1 VKRLLFLCHTL
12 PYPPDFGVNIRAYH
26 TLRVLAEAFD
36 VTALCFHRKALK
48 DEREVEAARSALE
61 ELGEIHAFPI
71 PQDQSRVRWVRD
83 HLVSTLTDRAYT
95 VPTHASRAFR
105 TTLAELLASRSFDL
119 VHLDSLD
126 LAANLALVLS
136 KHSGPVTCA
145 HHNVESDLLRLRADG
160 EGGGVRRAYMR
171 HQADLIER
179 EEARWCPRFALNL
192 VVSPDDG
199 ERLRAIAPE
208 ARIAVVPNGV
218 DTDAFR
224 PAETLPEAERVVFL
238 GGYSWYPNRDGM
250 EFFAAEVLPLI
261 RERRPGAEIRW
272 VGKAPDDV
280 RSSYRERWGIDM
292 VGYVD
297 DIRPY
302 VHEAACSI
310 VPLRFGGGTRLKIL
324 DAWAMGKA
332 VVSTTIGCE
341 GLDTRDGENILVADS
356 ARDFADAVVRCLE
369 DPALCARL
377 GAAAR
382 ATAEETYSWDVIG
395 ASLVEDY
402 RRLLSPESSSTS
414 ALR

>member
-1 VKRLLFLCHTL
+1 
-12 PYPPDFGVNIRAYH
+12 
-26 TLRVLAEAFD
+26 
-36 VTALCFHRKALK
+36 
-48 DEREVEAARSALE
+48 
-61 ELGEIHAFPI
+61 
-71 PQDQSRVRWVRD
+71 
-83 HLVSTLTDRAYT
+83 
-95 VPTHASRAFR
+95 
-105 TTLAELLASRSFDL
+105 
-119 VHLDSLD
+119 
-126 LAANLALVLS
+126 
-136 KHSGPVTCA
+136 
-145 HHNVESDLLRLRADG
+145 
-160 EGGGVRRAYMR
+160 
-171 HQADLIER
+171 
-179 EEARWCPRFALNL
+179 
-192 VVSPDDG
+192 
-199 ERLRAIAPE
+199 
-208 ARIAVVPNGV
+208 
-218 DTDAFR
+218 
-224 PAETLPEAERVVFL
+224 
-238 GGYSWYPNRDGM
+238 
-250 EFFAAEVLPLI
+250 
-261 RERRPGAEIRW
+261 

-356 ARDFADAVVRCLE
+356 ARDFADAVVRCLD